1 MLKLD
6 HVVFPV
12 RDAGKSLAFYR
23 DVLELPLVEA
33 HEGDDWG
40 SYPWL
45 MMIFALPEGGE
56 IVLVELKDAPR
67 PRYKDLPKDV
77 RHYAM
82 AVGSI
87 AELTVWRK
95 KLRGADVRYWEEDH
109 GAQQS
114 LYFEDPDGVV
124 LEITAPPSHPA
135 AAPSDRAA
143 RAVQRW
149 LGAQSPPPEARA

>member
-12 RDAGKSLAFYR
+12 RDAGRSLTFYR

-40 SYPWL
+40 DYPWL
-45 MMIFALPEGGE
+45 MMIFALPGGGE
-56 IVLVELKDAPR
+56 IVLVELKEAPKPSYR
-67 PRYKDLPKDV
+67 GLPHDV

-82 AVGSI
+82 ATEAISDL
-87 AELTVWRK
+87 AAWRR
-95 KLRGADVRYWEEDH
+95 KLRAADVRYWEEDH

-114 LYFEDPDGVV
+114 IYFKDPDGVV
-124 LEITAPPSHPA
+124 LEITAPPSHPGDS
-135 AAPSDRAA
+135 PSERAA

-149 LGAQSPPPEARA
+149 MGAADPRQA

>member
-23 DVLELPLVEA
+23 DILELPLVDA

-45 MMIFALPEGGE
+45 MMIFALPDGGE

-67 PRYKDLPKDV
+67 PKYKDLPRDV

-82 AVGSI
+82 AEGSI
-87 AELTVWRK
+87 SDLARWRV
-95 KLRGADVRYWEEDH
+95 KLRAAEVRYWEEDH

-114 LYFEDPDGVV
+114 IYFEDPDGVV
-124 LEITAPPSHPA
+124 LEITAPPSRPGD
-135 AAPSDRAA
+135 APSARAA

-149 LGAQSPPPEARA
+149 LGAQPQA

>member
-23 DVLELPLVEA
+23 DVLELPLVDA

-45 MMIFALPEGGE
+45 MMIFALPDGGE

-67 PRYKDLPKDV
+67 PKYKDLPRDV

-82 AVGSI
+82 AEGSI
-87 AELTVWRK
+87 ADLAAWRR
-95 KLRGADVRYWEEDH
+95 KLRTAEVRYWEEDH

-114 LYFEDPDGVV
+114 IYFEDPDGVV
-124 LEITAPPSHPA
+124 LEITAPPSRPTDTA
-135 AAPSDRAA
+135 SDRAA

-149 LGAQSPPPEARA
+149 LGAHNQPQA

>member
-23 DVLELPLVEA
+23 DILELPLVDA

-45 MMIFALPEGGE
+45 MMIFALPDGGE

-77 RHYAM
+77 RHYAL
-82 AVGSI
+82 ATGSV
-87 AELTVWRK
+87 ADLAGWRR
-95 KLRGADVRYWEEDH
+95 KLRAAEVRYWEEDH

-114 LYFEDPDGVV
+114 IYFEDPDGVV
-124 LEITAPPSHPA
+124 LEITAPPSKPA
-135 AAPSDRAA
+135 DTGSARAA

-149 LGAQSPPPEARA
+149 LGAHNQPQA